1 MYKLSYIQISEYEII
16 KGNSPDTIPFSQYM
30 PASLLKRSKEVSS
43 ASRKLE
49 IEAGA
54 YLLGKAL
61 REEYGLSDADVKMLN
76 VAYKEHGKPYLPDY
90 PSICYNISHSEDLV
104 VLATSD
110 EEIGVDVLYRSRKVV
125 DNLASRVLFPGN
137 SCEEAMPV
145 IEVFSIKEAY
155 VKLTG
160 SGIGFGFDKIRLDTE
175 NKLYVVNGSA
185 VAHYDL
191 IDIDKDYVLCVAG
204 V

>member
-1 MYKLSYIQISEYEII
+1 MER
-16 KGNSPDTIPFSQYM
+16 
-30 PASLLKRSKEVSS
+30 LKTVS
-43 ASRKLE
+43 AGVRRME
-49 IEAGA
+49 IEAGG

-61 REEYGLSDADVKMLN
+61 MDEYGLSDNDVRSLK

-90 PSICYNISHSEDLV
+90 SSIHYNISHSEDLV
-104 VLATSD
+104 VLATSN

-160 SGIGFGFDKIRLDTE
+160 SGIGFGFDKIKLDSD
-175 NKLYVVNGSA
+175 NRVYIVDGRA
-185 VAHYDL
+185 AAHYDL
-191 IDIDKDYVLCVAG
+191 MDIDKNYIVCVAG
-204 V
+204 Y

>member
-1 MYKLSYIQISEYEII
+1 MYKLSYIQVYEYEKI
-16 KGNSPDTIPFSQYM
+16 KGNSEYAIPF
-30 PASLLKRSKEVSS
+30 AILERLKTVS
-43 ASRKLE
+43 ADRRRME
-49 IEAGA
+49 IEAGG

-61 REEYGLSDADVKMLN
+61 MDEYGLSDNDVRTVK

-125 DNLASRVLFPGN
+125 DNLASKVLFPGN
-137 SCEEAMPV
+137 EMETQMSV
-145 IEVFSIKEAY
+145 VEVFSIKEAY

-160 SGIGFGFDKIRLDTE
+160 CGIGFGFDKIRLDIE
-175 NKLYVVNGSA
+175 NKKYIVDGCV

>member
-1 MYKLSYIQISEYEII
+1 MYKLSYIQISEYEKI
-16 KGNSPDTIPFSQYM
+16 KGNSEYAIPFAILERLKTVSAGVRYM
-30 PASLLKRSKEVSS
+30 
-43 ASRKLE
+43 E
-49 IEAGA
+49 IEAGG

-61 REEYGLSDADVKMLN
+61 REEYGLSDADVTMLN
-76 VAYKEHGKPYLPDY
+76 VAYGEHGKPYLPDY

-125 DNLASRVLFPGN
+125 DNLASKVLFPGN
-137 SCEEAMPV
+137 NIEAAMPLV
-145 IEVFSIKEAY
+145 EVFSIKEAY

-160 SGIGFGFDKIRLDTE
+160 CGIGFGFDKIRLDTE

>member
-1 MYKLSYIQISEYEII
+1 MYKLSYIQISEYEKI
-16 KGNSPDTIPFSQYM
+16 KGNSEYAIPFAILERLKTVSAGVRYM
-30 PASLLKRSKEVSS
+30 
-43 ASRKLE
+43 E
-49 IEAGA
+49 IEAGG

-61 REEYGLSDADVKMLN
+61 REEYGLSDADVTMLN
-76 VAYKEHGKPYLPDY
+76 VAYGEHGKPYLPDY

-110 EEIGVDVLYRSRKVV
+110 EETGVDVLYRSRKVV
-125 DNLASRVLFPGN
+125 DNLASKVLFPGN
-137 SCEEAMPV
+137 NIEAAMPLV
-145 IEVFSIKEAY
+145 EVFSIKEAY

-160 SGIGFGFDKIRLDTE
+160 CGIGFGFDKIRLDTE
-175 NKLYVVNGSA
+175 NKKYIVDGRA

>member
-1 MYKLSYIQISEYEII
+1 MYKLSYIQISEYEKI
-16 KGNSPDTIPFSQYM
+16 KGNSEYAIPF
-30 PASLLKRSKEVSS
+30 AILERLKTVSS
-43 ASRKLE
+43 DRRRME
-49 IEAGA
+49 IEAGG

-61 REEYGLSDADVKMLN
+61 MDEYGLSDADVKTLK

-90 PSICYNISHSEDLV
+90 PSIHYNISHSEDLV

-175 NKLYVVNGSA
+175 NKKYIVDGRA

-204 V
+204 F

>member
-1 MYKLSYIQISEYEII
+1 MYKLSYIQISEYEKI
-16 KGNSPDTIPFSQYM
+16 KGNSEYAIPF
-30 PASLLKRSKEVSS
+30 AILERLKTVS
-43 ASRKLE
+43 ADRRRME
-49 IEAGA
+49 IEAGG

-61 REEYGLSDADVKMLN
+61 MDEYGFSDNDVKTLS
-76 VAYKEHGKPYLPDY
+76 VAYGEHGKPYLPDY
-90 PSICYNISHSEDLV
+90 PSIHYNISHSEDLV

-137 SCEEAMPV
+137 SCEEAVPV

-160 SGIGFGFDKIRLDTE
+160 SGIGFGFDIIRLDTE
-175 NKLYVVNGSA
+175 NKTFIVDGRA
-185 VAHYDL
+185 AAHYDL
-191 IDIDKDYVLCVAG
+191 IDIDKDYIVCVA
-204 V
+204 VY

>member
-1 MYKLSYIQISEYEII
+1 MYKLSYIQISEYEKI
-16 KGNSPDTIPFSQYM
+16 KGNSEYAIPF
-30 PASLLKRSKEVSS
+30 AILERLKTVS
-43 ASRKLE
+43 ADRRRME
-49 IEAGA
+49 IEAGG

-61 REEYGLSDADVKMLN
+61 REEYGLSDNDVRKLN

-125 DNLASRVLFPGN
+125 DNLASRILFPGN
-137 SCEEAMPV
+137 NIEAAMPLV
-145 IEVFSIKEAY
+145 EVFSIKEAY

-160 SGIGFGFDKIRLDTE
+160 CGIGFGFDKIRLDTE
-175 NKLYVVNGSA
+175 NKKYIVDGRA

-204 V
+204 F

>member
-1 MYKLSYIQISEYEII
+1 VYKLSYIQISEYEKI
-16 KGNSPDTIPFSQYM
+16 KGNSEYAIPFAILERLKTVSAGVRYM
-30 PASLLKRSKEVSS
+30 
-43 ASRKLE
+43 E
-49 IEAGA
+49 IEAGG

-61 REEYGLSDADVKMLN
+61 REEYGLSDADVTMLN
-76 VAYKEHGKPYLPDY
+76 VAYGEHGKPYLPDY

-125 DNLASRVLFPGN
+125 DNLASKVLFPGN
-137 SCEEAMPV
+137 NIEAAMPLV
-145 IEVFSIKEAY
+145 EVFSIKEAY

-160 SGIGFGFDKIRLDTE
+160 CGIGFGFDKIRLDTE

>member
-1 MYKLSYIQISEYEII
+1 MYKLSYIQISEYKKI
-16 KGNSPDTIPFSQYM
+16 KGNSEYAIPF
-30 PASLLKRSKEVSS
+30 AILERLKTVS
-43 ASRKLE
+43 ADRRRME
-49 IEAGA
+49 IEAGG

-61 REEYGLSDADVKMLN
+61 REEYGLSDNDVRTVK

-125 DNLASRVLFPGN
+125 DNLASKVLFPGN
-137 SCEEAMPV
+137 NIEAAMPLV
-145 IEVFSIKEAY
+145 EVFSIKEAY

-160 SGIGFGFDKIRLDTE
+160 CGIGFGFDKIRLDTE

>member
-1 MYKLSYIQISEYEII
+1 MYKLSYIQISEYEKI
-16 KGNSPDTIPFSQYM
+16 KGNSEYAIPF
-30 PASLLKRSKEVSS
+30 AILERLKTVS
-43 ASRKLE
+43 ADRRRME
-49 IEAGA
+49 IEAGG

-61 REEYGLSDADVKMLN
+61 REEYGLSDNDVRTVK

-110 EEIGVDVLYRSRKVV
+110 EETGVDVLYRSRKVV
-125 DNLASRVLFPGN
+125 DNLASKVLFPGN
-137 SCEEAMPV
+137 NIEAAMPLV
-145 IEVFSIKEAY
+145 EVFSIKEAY

-160 SGIGFGFDKIRLDTE
+160 CGIGFGFDKIRLDTE
-175 NKLYVVNGSA
+175 NKLYIVNGSA

-204 V
+204 AE

>member
-1 MYKLSYIQISEYEII
+1 MYKLSYIQISEYEKI
-16 KGNSPDTIPFSQYM
+16 KGNSEYAIPF
-30 PASLLKRSKEVSS
+30 AILERLKTVS
-43 ASRKLE
+43 ADRRRLE
-49 IEAGA
+49 IEAGG

-61 REEYGLSDADVKMLN
+61 MDEYGLSDNDVRTLK

-90 PSICYNISHSEDLV
+90 PSIYYNISHSEDLV

-110 EEIGVDVLYRSRKVV
+110 EEIGLDVLYRSRKVV

-160 SGIGFGFDKIRLDTE
+160 SGIGFDFGKIRLDTE
-175 NKLYVVNGSA
+175 NKTYNVDGRA
-185 VAHYDL
+185 TAYYDL
-191 IDIDKDYVLCVAG
+191 MDIDKDYIVCVAG
-204 V
+204 Y